1 MFYGS
6 QHQHTFLD
14 SEQFL
19 STILTHDKTWQTTSL
34 FLKRFTMGWRVKF
47 CPKPKRVRSR
57 TRAHVSYL
65 SLSVSHAQPHRRPK
79 LKHKQKRTRTNWPL
93 ASILFLYASVASV
106 SCVCSRLLCAR
117 FLASL
122 LFIEAIAASPPAPVL
137 FRVSVG
143 NAKMIVLL

>member
-1 MFYGS
+1 MYPEAAIGFSRPLETY
-6 QHQHTFLD
+6 
-14 SEQFL
+14 
-19 STILTHDKTWQTTSL
+19 TWSSINRRPSWSSWSVVVFWL
-34 FLKRFTMGWRVKF
+34 VGVKF
-47 CPKPKRVRSR
+47 YPKPKRARSR
-57 TRAHVSYL
+57 TRAHVPYL

-93 ASILFLYASVASV
+93 ASVLFLYASFASV

-117 FLASL
+117 FLESL
-122 LFIEAIAASPPAPVL
+122 LFIEAIAASPPAPML